1 MSDVVDVESGTP
13 TGSGGTTEGEKT
25 NYTKEDFDKLNAK
38 IKLLMDETKSK
49 SSKLKK
55 FEDEKAKIEEDKLK
69 EEGKFKD
76 LLEKEK
82 NKNLNLAKS
91 LKTKVMDSQ
100 LKDAARKAGCPE
112 EKWQAL
118 KMLTVDYGNHVYFDD
133 EFQADMESM
142 TSYINKIKEDYKSLN
157 LFEVEKKA
165 PQDGGVGGEPKQEP
179 KNYMTQGL
187 EALEQMGG

>member
-1 MSDVVDVESGTP
+1 MSDDGNKVEGGAQDDNGGAGVDLKTLQDEIESL
-13 TGSGGTTEGEKT
+13 K
-25 NYTKEDFDKLNAK
+25 NMNKDLFN
-38 IKLLMDETKSK
+38 ETKKAK
-49 SSKLKK
+49 SELKK
-55 FEDEKAKIEEDKLK
+55 FEDEKAKIEEDKLA
-69 EEGKFKD
+69 EEGKFKE
-76 LLEKEK
+76 LLEKEQ

-91 LKTKVMDSQ
+91 LKTKVMDAQ
-100 LKDAARKAGCPE
+100 LESAALKAGCTNIGAF
-112 EKWQAL
+112 K
-118 KMLTVDYGNHVYFDD
+118 KLTNDYGEHVSFDD
-133 EFQADMESM
+133 EFQADVESM